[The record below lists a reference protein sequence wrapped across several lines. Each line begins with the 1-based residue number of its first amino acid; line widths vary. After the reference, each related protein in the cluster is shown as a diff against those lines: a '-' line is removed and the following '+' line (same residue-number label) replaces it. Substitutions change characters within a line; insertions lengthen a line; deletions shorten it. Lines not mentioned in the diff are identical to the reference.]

1 MVSSLLTL
9 ALLVHATQAALMVYL
24 SVSPQALQGLPVY
37 LRWPFLAALIRG
49 ESNLTLL
56 LVDDFLILNQYQE
69 GVSSSFFQND
79 SFDLF
84 VRDKSV
90 QVSAFVPA
98 VFDVARPSP
107 GFLHDGPGLTYGALH
122 YFKTG
127 CRRPCPPCHRQV
139 VAFVAFV
146 ALAVAAQVHHPLE
159 VGRSGPQTFAG
170 LFFVC
175 RPWQCRPRV

>member
-1 MVSSLLTL
+1 MIS
-9 ALLVHATQAALMVYL
+9 ML
-24 SVSPQALQGLPVY
+24 SFGPHIV
-37 LRWPFLAALIRG
+37 
-49 ESNLTLL
+49 
-56 LVDDFLILNQYQE
+56 NQNPNMK
-69 GVSSSFFQND
+69 SSSFFQND

-139 VAFVAFV
+139 VAFVA
-146 ALAVAAQVHHPLE
+146 LAVAAQVHHPLE

>member
-69 GVSSSFFQND
+69 GVSRSFFQND

-84 VRDKSV
+84 GCDKPV
-90 QVSAFVPA
+90 QVGAFVPA

-127 CRRPCPPCHRQV
+127 CRRPCLPCHRQA

-146 ALAVAAQVHHPLE
+146 VVAQERHPLE
-159 VGRSGPQTFAG
+159 VGLPGPQKAVGAFLA
-170 LFFVC
+170 C
-175 RPWQCRPRV
+175 RPWRCRPRV